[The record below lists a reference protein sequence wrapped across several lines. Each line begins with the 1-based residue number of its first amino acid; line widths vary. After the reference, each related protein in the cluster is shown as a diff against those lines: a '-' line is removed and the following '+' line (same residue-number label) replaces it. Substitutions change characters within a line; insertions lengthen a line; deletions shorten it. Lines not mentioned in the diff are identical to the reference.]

1 MRNEYSIMD
10 KIYLMFCLLFSKF
23 INVKVRLIRL
33 PVDIRGKKYID
44 WGKNLTTGRYCRFEA
59 FPSLVKS
66 FCHLAIMCR

>member
-33 PVDIRGKKYID
+33 PVDIRGKNILI
-44 WGKNLTTGRYCRFEA
+44 GGR
-59 FPSLVKS
+59 
-66 FCHLAIMCR
+66 I